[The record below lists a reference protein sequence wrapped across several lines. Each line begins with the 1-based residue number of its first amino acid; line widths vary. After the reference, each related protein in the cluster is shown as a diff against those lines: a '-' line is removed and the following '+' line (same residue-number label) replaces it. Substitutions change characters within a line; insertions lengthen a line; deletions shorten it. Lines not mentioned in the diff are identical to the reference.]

1 MGYDAHA
8 EWYDALV
15 GLEGLPVQR
24 YIATPALLELA
35 GEVRGRR
42 VLDLGCG
49 QGYMARVL
57 AEAGAD
63 VVGIDISEALVERA
77 RRYETEKP
85 LGIVYRTDDARAL
98 ASVGDAE
105 FDLVVCN
112 LSLMDMPELP
122 RVFGSVR
129 RVLRDGGRFVFT
141 ITHPCFQ
148 MPGAAWNLDER
159 GRPLFKRVDRYFE
172 EQYWQGASEG
182 GRERPGA
189 FHRTLE
195 TYVANLLAAGFTL
208 EALREPKPV
217 AAAYRDASFDART
230 YARVPAVLAISAAT
244 GTRGA

>member
-1 MGYDAHA
+1 
-8 EWYDALV
+8 
-15 GLEGLPVQR
+15 
-24 YIATPALLELA
+24 ELA

-159 GRPLFKRVDRYFE
+159 GRPLFKRVDDR
-172 EQYWQGASEG
+172 QS
-182 GRERPGA
+182 
-189 FHRTLE
+189 
-195 TYVANLLAAGFTL
+195 
-208 EALREPKPV
+208 
-217 AAAYRDASFDART
+217 
-230 YARVPAVLAISAAT
+230 
-244 GTRGA
+244 TR